1 MRIQLDLPEVRVQ
14 ELKILMD
21 EAGFETYKDL
31 FNHSLTLLEWSINE
45 VKDGKAIAALDEQ
58 SDKYRVL
65 AMPFLDRVA
74 RAARKAEQTNY
85 RVSG

>member
-1 MRIQLDLPEVRVQ
+1 MRVQLDLPEARVQ
-14 ELKILMD
+14 ELKTLMD
-21 EAGFETYKDL
+21 EAGFDTYKDL
-31 FNHSLTLLEWSINE
+31 FNHSLTLLEWAINE

-58 SDKYRVL
+58 GDKYRVL

-74 RAARKAEQTNY
+74 RAARKAEQANN